1 MEADRRSADKR
12 RRGYQREG
20 QRPRVMVAVGGEVLR
35 EQRIWTN
42 AEALRPRGVVGEEP
56 SSLRC

>member
-20 QRPRVMVAVGGEVLR
+20 QRPRVMVAAGREVLR

-42 AEALRPRGVVGEEP
+42 AAALRPRGMVGEEP